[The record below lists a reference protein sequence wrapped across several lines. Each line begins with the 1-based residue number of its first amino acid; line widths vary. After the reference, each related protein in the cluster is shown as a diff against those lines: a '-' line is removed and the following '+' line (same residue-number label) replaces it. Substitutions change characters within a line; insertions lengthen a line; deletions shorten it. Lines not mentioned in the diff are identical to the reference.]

1 MPELREVVAG
11 AASAPSSSA
20 NLGPGFDCLA
30 VALDLRI
37 EVSIEPAECF
47 TVRAEGEGE
56 AIPATADHL
65 AARVLREVLG
75 HDEAAVRIRSD
86 IPVGRGLGS
95 SAALAVA
102 TAAAAGARDPLS
114 VACRIDGHPE
124 NAAASVY
131 GGLVAATVL
140 DDGQPLVAGFPL
152 DAEATFVVLVPDRS
166 LSTEEARAALPA
178 QVRHVDAA
186 RNVSRTGVLIGALG
200 DLSLFRPGVMSD
212 RLHQPYRLPLMPE
225 ADELIQALTTA
236 GALGAAWSG
245 AGPSILAICHRPD
258 AERLRLAGAEALRE
272 AGVGGDARIVGP
284 DMRGLQVAEL

>member
-1 MPELREVVAG
+1 MPDLREVVPG

-47 TVRAEGEGE
+47 TVTGEGEGA

-75 HDEAAVRIRSD
+75 HDEAAVRIRSG

-102 TAAAAGARDPLS
+102 TAAAAGATDPLG

-131 GGLVAATVL
+131 GGLVAATML
-140 DDGQPLVAGFPL
+140 DDGEPLALGLPL
-152 DAEATFVVLVPDRS
+152 DADATFVVLVPDRS

-178 QVRHVDAA
+178 QVRHEDAV
-186 RNVSRTGVLIGALG
+186 RNVSRTGVLIGALA
-200 DLSLFRPGVMSD
+200 DMSFFRPGVMSD
-212 RLHQPYRLPLMPE
+212 RLHQTYRLPLMPE
-225 ADELIQALTTA
+225 AEALLEALTAA

-245 AGPSILAICHRPD
+245 AGPSMVGICRRAD
-258 AERLRLAGAEALRE
+258 AEGVRQAGARALAE
-272 AGVGGDARIVGP
+272 AGVAGDARILQP